1 VTSLLNFHHLLILVI
16 VFKVRTFTILLFFIV
31 KKNQVLNTIASNI
44 TTSSWILAFLAAFI
58 LGISKSGIKGI
69 VIIIVTL
76 MALAFGT
83 KESTGL
89 IVPLLIVGDI
99 FAVIYYNRHAQW
111 SYIIRF
117 LPWVVFGVLIGVLIG
132 KDLNEE
138 TFKYSMSFIILGSVM
153 MMYWWDQRKSK
164 SVPTHWAFAGS
175 IGIMAGITAMI
186 GNLAGAFSNI
196 FFLAMRLPK
205 NEFIGT
211 AAWLFFIVN
220 VFKLPFHIF
229 VWHTITPETLVI
241 NLKLVPAILVG
252 LFVGVRLVK
261 VIKDTF
267 YRKMILVLTALGSLL
282 ILLR

>member
-1 VTSLLNFHHLLILVI
+1 MFPLALPIS
-16 VFKVRTFTILLFFIV
+16 
-31 KKNQVLNTIASNI
+31 NT
-44 TTSSWILAFLAAFI
+44 SWILAFIAAFI

-69 VIIIVTL
+69 AIIIVTL
-76 MALAFGT
+76 MALAFGA

-99 FAVIYYNRHAQW
+99 FAVSYYNRHTQW
-111 SYIIRF
+111 RYIIRF
-117 LPWVVFGVLIGVLIG
+117 LPWMILGVLIGAQIG
-132 KDLNEE
+132 KELDEE
-138 TFKYSMSFIILGSVM
+138 SFKYGMSFIILGSVI

-175 IGIMAGITAMI
+175 MGIMAGITTMI

-229 VWHTITPETLVI
+229 VWKTITPETLFI
-241 NLKLVPAILVG
+241 NLKLVPAILLG
-252 LFVGVRLVK
+252 LFLGVKIVK
-261 VIKDTF
+261 IIKDDF
-267 YRKMILVLTALGSLL
+267 YRKMILVLTALGALL
-282 ILLR
+282 ILLK